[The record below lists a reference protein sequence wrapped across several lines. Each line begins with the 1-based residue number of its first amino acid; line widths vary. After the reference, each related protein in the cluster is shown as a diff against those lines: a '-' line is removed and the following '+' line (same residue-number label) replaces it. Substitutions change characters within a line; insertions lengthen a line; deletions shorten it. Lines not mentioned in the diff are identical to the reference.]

1 MRIKIL
7 LNCGLIFGLLIAGC
21 RSRVNGEIPVAT
33 PTAVLTNTPQIGVT
47 IATKTSM
54 PMATIEVTPDPVRTT
69 TPKPSA
75 TPNLYIIQEGDTLF
89 DIAANLGTTL
99 DEILSLNPGI
109 QPELIQVGQDLIVP
123 ARPTEQPIAEEHK
136 QSPISLEV
144 VTLAHYQTPQG
155 KLWVL
160 GEVINQNETPLTN
173 VRIEIAI
180 KDTRQNVVTRYST
193 WVVSSVIPPH
203 TKAPFGLLIEKGP
216 NDLEVVETRLVDG
229 QVLPELGNQY
239 LDLAVLDAA
248 VTINGSSVQINGLV
262 GNEGQQT
269 ATEIRLITTL
279 YDDQEKV
286 TGYLETVIPGSL
298 AAGDTTPFQLEIS
311 TISSR
316 TTSHSFVIQAL
327 IESVP

>member
-1 MRIKIL
+1 MKYL
-7 LNCGLIFGLLIAGC
+7 LNYGLIVCLLIVGC
-21 RSRVNGEIPVAT
+21 RSRVVNEIPVGT
-33 PTAVLTNTPQIGVT
+33 PTVVLTNTPVIGVT

-54 PMATIEVTPDPVRTT
+54 PMAIIEVTLEPVPTT

-75 TPNLYIIQEGDTLF
+75 TPNLYIIEEGDTLF
-89 DIAANLGTTL
+89 DIASNLGTTL

-123 ARPTEQPIAEEHK
+123 ARSTEQPITEEHE
-136 QSPISLEV
+136 QSPFALEV
-144 VTLAHYQTPQG
+144 ATVAHYRTPQG
-155 KLWVL
+155 TLWIL

-180 KDTRQNVVTRYST
+180 KDTQENVETRFST
-193 WVVSSVIPPH
+193 WVVPSVIPPGA
-203 TKAPFGLLIEKGP
+203 KAPFGLLLDTGP
-216 NDLEVVETRLVDG
+216 NDPEIVETHLVGG
-229 QVLPELGNQY
+229 QVIPELGNQY

-248 VTINGSSVQINGLV
+248 VTINGSSVEIIGLV

-269 ATEIRLITTL
+269 ATEIRLVTTL

-298 AAGDTTPFQLEIS
+298 PAGDTAPFQLEIS
-311 TISSR
+311 AVSSR
-316 TTSHSFVIQAL
+316 TTNHSFVIQAL
-327 IESVP
+327 IEPVP